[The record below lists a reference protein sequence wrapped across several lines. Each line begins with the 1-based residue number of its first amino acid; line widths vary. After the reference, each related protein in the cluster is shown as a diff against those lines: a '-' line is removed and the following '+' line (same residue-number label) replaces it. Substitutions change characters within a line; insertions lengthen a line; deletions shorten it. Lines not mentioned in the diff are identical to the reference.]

1 MEFGVE
7 LLGDIALRPDRLDVP
22 NLFEGRAEGEPVQEM
37 DDRLIRDRLGAE
49 RQ

>member
-1 MEFGVE
+1 
-7 LLGDIALRPDRLDVP
+7 VP
-22 NLFEGRAEGEPVQEM
+22 NLLEGRAEGEPIEEM